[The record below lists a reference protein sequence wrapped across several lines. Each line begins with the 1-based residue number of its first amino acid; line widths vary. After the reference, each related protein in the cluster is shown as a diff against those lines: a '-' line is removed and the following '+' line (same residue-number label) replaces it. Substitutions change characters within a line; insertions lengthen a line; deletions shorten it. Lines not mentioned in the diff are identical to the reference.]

1 MPTGQDRRVSARGLT
16 FHYVE
21 WGAAAAPPLLCLH
34 GITQT
39 AHSWDEVA
47 ADLAGAYRVLCFD
60 QRGHGDSDWAPDADY
75 TRQTQAEDV
84 HAITGALGLRQFILA
99 GMSMGGI
106 NSITFTARH
115 PEKVRA
121 LIIVDVSPEIQ
132 ARGVEH
138 IRSFIQAADELDTF
152 EEFVHRAH
160 QFNPRRSLE
169 NIRSRLSH
177 NLKQLPGGTW
187 TWKYDKALRSPGRG
201 FQASALLNL
210 WDDVRAIRCP
220 TLIIKGGESDI
231 LSADSAT
238 KLQAAIPGSCLAEVP
253 GAGHSVMG
261 DNPAAFVAAVR
272 GWLEGLGAWGLEG
285 LRA

>member
-1 MPTGQDRRVSARGLT
+1 MPTPHDHRVSARGLS

-21 WGAAAAPPLLCLH
+21 WGSTGAPPVLCLH

-47 ADLAGAYRVLCFD
+47 DALASDYRVLCLD
-60 QRGHGDSDWAPDADY
+60 QRGHGDSDWAPDGDY
-75 TRQTQAEDV
+75 TRQTQAADIDAV
-84 HAITGALGLRQFILA
+84 TGALDLRQFILA

-106 NSITFTARH
+106 NAITFTAQH

-132 ARGVEH
+132 VKGVEN
-138 IRSFIQAADELDTF
+138 IRHFIQAPDELDSF
-152 EEFVHRAH
+152 EAFVARAH
-160 QFNPRRSLE
+160 QFNPRRSLD
-169 NIRSRLSH
+169 NIRSRLTH
-177 NLKQLPGGTW
+177 NLKQLPNGKW
-187 TWKYDKALRSPGRG
+187 TWKYDKALRSGERS
-201 FQASALLNL
+201 FQAGALLNL

-220 TLIIKGGESDI
+220 TLVIKGGESDI
-231 LSADSAT
+231 LSADSAA
-238 KLQAAIPGSCLAEVP
+238 KLQAAIPASQLAVVP

-272 GWLEGLGAWGLEG
+272 KFLGG